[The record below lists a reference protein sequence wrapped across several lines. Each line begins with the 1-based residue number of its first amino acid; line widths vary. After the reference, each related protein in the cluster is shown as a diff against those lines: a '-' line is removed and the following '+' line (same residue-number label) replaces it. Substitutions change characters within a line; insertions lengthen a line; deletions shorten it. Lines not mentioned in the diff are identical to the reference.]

1 MELEYVRSL
10 SCNYE
15 RVKLKEK
22 PQEKRYQYCMISR
35 GGIKGL
41 LPCDLRYIN
50 GEAFLYYDITSK
62 QDLWHL
68 YEGKHITREIL
79 RECLWS
85 IKKLRQELE
94 RFLLDVQ
101 NVMWYPNQIFQD
113 LETGV
118 YHFLFLPYCEESTGW
133 KEFMDF
139 VVEKIDYDDPVL
151 VDTTYKIYE
160 QYESIGPEY
169 LVKKLFEDM
178 EALDVAPVAS
188 ELEKSVEQELP
199 EDLLQDESVEEDEE
213 IRKSLLSIFDAKRPR
228 GKKQR
233 QEPSTPCLDG
243 LAGRMVAEEAIY
255 EAVTQEP
262 EGYGATVYME
272 TKPPEIKSIHRLY
285 SSDGTF
291 LAVVENK
298 TLTIGKA
305 KQEVDLVLEDVSVSR
320 MHARIVVE
328 GINIFLEDL
337 NSTNGTYKNGLRLN
351 PYERRRLDEG
361 DEIKCGRCTM
371 VFK

>member
-1 MELEYVRSL
+1 MEGRMELEYVRSL

-118 YHFLFLPYCEESTGW
+118 
-133 KEFMDF
+133 
-139 VVEKIDYDDPVL
+139 
-151 VDTTYKIYE
+151 
-160 QYESIGPEY
+160 
-169 LVKKLFEDM
+169 
-178 EALDVAPVAS
+178 
-188 ELEKSVEQELP
+188 
-199 EDLLQDESVEEDEE
+199 
-213 IRKSLLSIFDAKRPR
+213 
-228 GKKQR
+228 
-233 QEPSTPCLDG
+233 DG
-243 LAGRMVAEEAIY
+243 V
-255 EAVTQEP
+255 
-262 EGYGATVYME
+262 
-272 TKPPEIKSIHRLY
+272 H
-285 SSDGTF
+285 
-291 LAVVENK
+291 
-298 TLTIGKA
+298 LTI
-305 KQEVDLVLEDVSVSR
+305 ES
-320 MHARIVVE
+320 H
-328 GINIFLEDL
+328 
-337 NSTNGTYKNGLRLN
+337 LRLAEN
-351 PYERRRLDEG
+351 LKNKILDIYNKYEN
-361 DEIKCGRCTM
+361 
-371 VFK
+371 